1 MADVSKING
10 YNIKDITARN
20 QLEKLT
26 NRSITISAGA
36 GTTNVGWWQVVKI
49 AKSSISLSQNYSAV
63 FLVNG
68 IYGNQGQSC
77 AEPSGI
83 IEVDVRNNSGIL
95 TQQTVSL
102 ISGNLNAANIGISI
116 NDSDYLYL
124 YHKVGSEY
132 RSVTYTLIS
141 ENINGATVFEPT
153 FVSSTM
159 PAGTA
164 YAVNRNKAVYA
175 ETARNYETSGGTIKE
190 KFDTHDTQI
199 NSHQVEITNI
209 KNGTTIVG
217 KANNANTAAAAT
229 QANNYNTST
238 GTIKSKFDELE
249 EKIDSG
255 GTPSNMMTT
264 DTVQDVTGQKKFGDY
279 KLVIKDHADFLSA
292 NIDINEDGKGE
303 SFAYF
308 NGKDKNGQLLG
319 AIGFYQDNGGNT
331 GAYLQA
337 NHGSVWGGNL
347 GIKTKIGTSDV
358 YAYAPNPPQSSDA
371 NQIATT
377 KWVNN
382 KLRLRASLLYLPTV
396 TTGNKVIKQLTKY
409 QLLLFSIKVGSQHFP
424 FFVPLAE
431 FVARNSTDN
440 VLAMEANCDAYN
452 RYTTLYYVNSTTIR
466 VVSAVEIDSLEV
478 FGF

>member
-68 IYGNQGQSC
+68 VYGNQGQSY

-249 EKIDSG
+249 EKIGSG
-255 GTPSNMMTT
+255 GSLSPAGSAYRPVYI
-264 DTVQDVTGQKKFGDY
+264 DT
-279 KLVIKDHADFLSA
+279 
-292 NIDINEDGKGE
+292 DGKPKEIYRADSTSAAALSSLDE
-303 SFAYF
+303 S
-308 NGKDKNGQLLG
+308 
-319 AIGFYQDNGGNT
+319 
-331 GAYLQA
+331 
-337 NHGSVWGGNL
+337 
-347 GIKTKIGTSDV
+347 
-358 YAYAPNPPQSSDA
+358 
-371 NQIATT
+371 
-377 KWVNN
+377 
-382 KLRLRASLLYLPTV
+382 LPTV
-396 TTGNKVIKQLTKY
+396 RDIYYGTPTINNSKSYSEATKIY
-409 QLLLFSIKVGSQHFP
+409 
-424 FFVPLAE
+424 VPLSAGTAGYLLKSGGSSGSGIPVWANVNMYPSSRASFSLPSSGGSVTPTKNGYICVSKRGTAANQYLVASQSGGAE
-431 FVARNSTDN
+431 QTAVCPSNGTECS
-440 VLAMEANCDAYN
+440 VCMPVKANTSVKITYN
-452 RYTTLYYVNSTTIR
+452 AAGETVRAFWVYTN
-466 VVSAVEIDSLEV
+466 
-478 FGF
+478 

>member
-68 IYGNQGQSC
+68 IYGNQGQSY

-229 QANNYNTST
+229 QANNYNTAS

-249 EKIDSG
+249 EKIGSG
-255 GTPSNMMTT
+255 GS
-264 DTVQDVTGQKKFGDY
+264 
-279 KLVIKDHADFLSA
+279 LSPA
-292 NIDINEDGKGE
+292 GSTNRPIYIN
-303 SFAYF
+303 SS
-308 NGKDKNGQLLG
+308 
-319 AIGFYQDNGGNT
+319 GNPAT
-331 GAYLQA
+331 II
-337 NHGSVWGGNL
+337 V
-347 GIKTKIGTSDV
+347 SDSIT
-358 YAYAPNPPQSSDA
+358 AATLTSSDTNLA
-371 NQIATT
+371 TVRDIYYGTPTINGSKTYTSATNIFAPTSSGTNKGLLMSTGSGAPVWERDYLTTRTSLFYSSSLSTGNKTLNQSVNNFSIIFCSLRSVTNGEHYPF
-377 KWVNN
+377 WVPRSEYQLRNGANN
-382 KLRLRASLLYLPTV
+382 KLSLASCESNT
-396 TTGNKVIKQLTKY
+396 
-409 QLLLFSIKVGSQHFP
+409 
-424 FFVPLAE
+424 
-431 FVARNSTDN
+431 
-440 VLAMEANCDAYN
+440 N
-452 RYTTLYYVNSTTIR
+452 RYINIYYVNTTTFYITSFSG
-466 VVSAVEIDSLEV
+466 VDVLEIW
-478 FGF
+478 GIA